1 LLSATR
7 VIVPDSNVRYKAWYV
22 LCSVSIMREHVLVC
36 TIRKICLTSGSTA
49 LKGDVRWSSAGSA
62 TVVRGRLVV
71 ELMVD
76 SRW

>member
-1 LLSATR
+1 
-7 VIVPDSNVRYKAWYV
+7 
-22 LCSVSIMREHVLVC
+22 MREHVLVC
-36 TIRKICLTSGSTA
+36 TIRKICVTSGSTA